1 MSKTLGDFK
10 LNVEGGG
17 FTNCE
22 IIVLL
27 GENGTGKS
35 TLVTLL
41 AGKLKPD
48 DKNTEIPELSISV
61 KPQTVSPKF
70 DGTVQELLSERL
82 GDVSRFI
89 SFFRYF

>member
-1 MSKTLGDFK
+1 MTKTLGEFK
-10 LNVEGGG
+10 LRVEGGG

-48 DKNTEIPELSISV
+48 ESDMEIPELSISV

-82 GDVSRFI
+82 GEVRNF
-89 SFFRYF
+89 Y